1 MVNAH
6 NKRGTAG
13 STLLREWPMARQG
26 ESFEVPA
33 APLWAALCA
42 QGGLHLVR
50 LPAWQCHAWPPVQ
63 VLLAGHSA
71 RQVRRRGPV
80 HVLSAVRSI
89 PGLEGFPPGLAGTV
103 MDRIDTWLLPMY
115 GRSEAEEL
123 GTLAPA
129 ELSGAHPAVAPCRA
143 LCMLPCLCRL
153 ALPCLHVPV
162 PLCDAMLRAQ
172 CAAGRG

>member
-1 MVNAH
+1 M
-6 NKRGTAG
+6 
-13 STLLREWPMARQG
+13 
-26 ESFEVPA
+26 
-33 APLWAALCA
+33 
-42 QGGLHLVR
+42 
-50 LPAWQCHAWPPVQ
+50 
-63 VLLAGHSA
+63 
-71 RQVRRRGPV
+71 RRRGPV